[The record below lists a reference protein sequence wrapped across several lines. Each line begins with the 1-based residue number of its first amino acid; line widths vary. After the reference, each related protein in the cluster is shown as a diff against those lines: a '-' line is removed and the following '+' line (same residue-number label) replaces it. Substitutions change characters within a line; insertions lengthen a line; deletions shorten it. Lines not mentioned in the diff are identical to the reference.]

1 MTLSLLTSPL
11 CLSILLTVMLVKRD
25 FLPLNSWAWKLT
37 ILSFSNFKNIMLFL
51 PLLKRN

>member
-1 MTLSLLTSPL
+1 MTLSLLASPL
-11 CLSILLTVMLVKRD
+11 CLSILITVMLVNRD